1 MPDLLHF
8 DEPTHTYTREGVAVP
23 SVTQALGVI
32 SAYDGIPPAILAEA
46 AERGTAVHKAIE
58 LHLQDDLD
66 EASLDP
72 VIAGYFYGYW
82 KFERETGFKPRHSE
96 ALVYSAKYGY
106 AGTLDLEGDLH
117 HKAAIIDTKT
127 TRQLMASAGPQ
138 TAAYEAAFKEQHQSR
153 RNYQRYA
160 LLLKQDSTYRLEPCT
175 AAGDFRVFLA
185 CLTVHNFKRKHHVDT
200 RRTAA

>member
-1 MPDLLHF
+1 MSEAAIQF
-8 DEPTHTYTREGVAVP
+8 DEATHTYTREGVVVP
-23 SVTQALGVI
+23 SVTQALSVI
-32 SAYDGIPPAILAEA
+32 AAYDGIPPAVLQKA

-72 VIAGYFYGYW
+72 EIASYFYAYW
-82 KFERETGFKPRHSE
+82 KFERETGFKPRHAE

-117 HKAAIIDTKT
+117 RKAAIIDTKT
-127 TRQLMASAGPQ
+127 TRQLMPSTGPQ

-160 LLLKQDSTYRLEPCT
+160 LLLKPDGTYRLEPCT
-175 AAGDFRVFLA
+175 NPADFRAFLA

-200 RRTAA
+200 R